1 MITAYLMICSF
12 VLGGYVCAALERE
25 ERLPIADWVLIAF
38 LSAAW
43 PVLVPILAIH
53 VWSSHRTK
61 Q

>member
-12 VLGGYVCAALERE
+12 VLGGYVCAALERD
-25 ERLPIADWVLIAF
+25 ERLPISDWVLIVL

-43 PVLVPILAIH
+43 PVLIPILAMYF
-53 VWSSHRTK
+53 WSSRHTK